1 MSDVDAPFDADAAA
15 AAWDARLRSAQA
27 TDDDH
32 RAFQTWLHEEPD
44 HRDAYDRLQAALRA
58 LKRHAD
64 LPELSALRDEARH
77 TVAANRKRRWQRR
90 WTQRGLSIAAS
101 IAAIGLYFGLP
112 QDVRPLAPAP
122 VEQIFATTSEQR
134 TRIKLVDGSLVTLDS
149 GTRLAVRFAPGSR
162 AVRLISGRA
171 LFRVAKDAARPFTVT
186 AGDRTVTALG
196 TVFDVRVLPREMR
209 VTLAEGMVAVR
220 PVTGPGAVQHI
231 LQPRQQLVAIAG
243 HANASVRTVDL
254 RTVLAWADRQFVFED
269 EPLATA
275 AEEINRSTDLTLVVD
290 PAVASF
296 RINGVFR
303 VRDEAAFAEALE
315 LALPVAVRRDGNGRL
330 FVTRAGGK
338 PLNVATK
345 E

>member
-1 MSDVDAPFDADAAA
+1 MSDLDTPFDADAAA
-15 AAWDARLRSAQA
+15 AAWDARLRSAQ
-27 TDDDH
+27 TTGEDH
-32 RAFQTWLHEEPD
+32 RAFQAWLHEAPAN
-44 HRDAYDRLQAALRA
+44 RAAYDRLQAALRT
-58 LKRHAD
+58 LRHHAD
-64 LPELSALRDEARH
+64 LPELSALRDEARG

-90 WTQRGLSIAAS
+90 WAQRGLSIAAS

-112 QDVRPLAPAP
+112 QDVRPTAPA
-122 VEQIFATTSEQR
+122 EQTFATSSEQR
-134 TRIKLVDGSLVTLDS
+134 TRVKLADGSLVTLDS
-149 GTRLAVRFAPGSR
+149 GTRLAVRFAPDGR

-186 AGDRTVTALG
+186 AGGRTVTALG

-209 VTLAEGMVAVR
+209 VTLAEGIVSVR
-220 PVTGPGAVQHI
+220 PATGPRAVQHI

-243 HANASVRTVDL
+243 RQTAVRTVDL
-254 RTVLAWADRQFVFED
+254 RDALAWADRQFFFED

-290 PAVASF
+290 PAVAAL
-296 RINGVFR
+296 RINGMFR
-303 VRDEAAFAEALE
+303 VRDEIAFAEALE

-330 FVTRAGGK
+330 IVTRAGGK
-338 PLNVATK
+338 PVNVATK

>member
-1 MSDVDAPFDADAAA
+1 MSDVDEPFDADAAA

-27 TDDDH
+27 TDEDH
-32 RAFQTWLHEEPD
+32 RAFQNWLHAAPE
-44 HRDAYDRLQAALRA
+44 HHDAYDRLQAALCA
-58 LKRHAD
+58 LRRHGD
-64 LPELSALRDEARH
+64 LPELSALRDEARR

-90 WTQRGLSIAAS
+90 WAQRGLSIAAS

-112 QDVRPLAPAP
+112 QDVRPLTPASI
-122 VEQIFATTSEQR
+122 EQTFATTSEQR

-149 GTRLAVRFAPGSR
+149 GTRIAVRFAPGNR

-231 LQPRQQLVAIAG
+231 LQPRQQLVAMAG
-243 HANASVRTVDL
+243 SASAAVRTVDL
-254 RTVLAWADRQFVFED
+254 RTVLAWADRQFFFED

-290 PAVASF
+290 PAVASL

-330 FVTRAGGK
+330 IVTRAGGK

>member
-27 TDDDH
+27 TDEDH
-32 RAFQTWLHEEPD
+32 RAFQAWLHEDPA

-58 LKRHAD
+58 LRRHAD
-64 LPELSALRDEARH
+64 LPELSALRDEARR

-122 VEQIFATTSEQR
+122 VEQTFATTSEQR
-134 TRIKLVDGSLVTLDS
+134 TRVKLDDGSLVTLDS
-149 GTRLAVRFAPGSR
+149 STRLAVRFAPDSR

-171 LFRVAKDAARPFTVT
+171 LFRVAKDTARPFTVT

-209 VTLAEGMVAVR
+209 VTLAEGMVSVR
-220 PVTGPGAVQHI
+220 AVTGPRAVQHI

-243 HANASVRTVDL
+243 RASAAVRTVDL
-254 RTVLAWADRQFVFED
+254 RTVLAWADRQFFFED

-275 AEEINRSTDLTLVVD
+275 AEEINRSTDLTLVV
-290 PAVASF
+290 
-296 RINGVFR
+296 
-303 VRDEAAFAEALE
+303 
-315 LALPVAVRRDGNGRL
+315 
-330 FVTRAGGK
+330 
-338 PLNVATK
+338 
-345 E
+345 